1 MKKSKVSVAIITL
14 LAVVLAL
21 ALAGCGDSSN
31 GSGTGSEKQ
40 KDYFEIK
47 TEAGNLR
54 YPDQWEDVSKVDV
67 STKDGVTSVVFRGK
81 EKGKTFTLFT
91 VQIGVKGDNAVGTIK
106 DKKGKERDVFMKTSD
121 LEVLTKGKIL
131 SKAAKRRLYTMQEDI
146 NFVIDNLR

>member
-91 VQIGVKGDNAVGTIK
+91 VQIGGKGDNAVGTIK
-106 DKKGKERDVFMKTSD
+106 DKKGKERDVFMKTYSYRKNKSYHRQGAK
-121 LEVLTKGKIL
+121 VLSGRHTQPRGDG
-131 SKAAKRRLYTMQEDI
+131 YC
-146 NFVIDNLR
+146 F